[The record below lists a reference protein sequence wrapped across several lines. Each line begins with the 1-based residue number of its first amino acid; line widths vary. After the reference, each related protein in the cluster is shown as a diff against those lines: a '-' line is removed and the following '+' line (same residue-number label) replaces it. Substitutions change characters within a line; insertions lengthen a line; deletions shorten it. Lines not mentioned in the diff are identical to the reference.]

1 MQKWN
6 QNRVKKASE
15 ITFKK
20 RARNEAFWKPSWDPK
35 GCQDGSLNRIFSDPN
50 GTKIRLIRGILWKTG
65 PDAIGSPLDIHFG
78 AQMEPIG
85 LQLGMGK
92 AATWKQT

>member
-1 MQKWN
+1 MKRFGGHHGTQKGA
-6 QNRVKKASE
+6 KM
-15 ITFKK
+15 
-20 RARNEAFWKPSWDPK
+20 DP
-35 GCQDGSLNRIFSDPN
+35 QIMFFFDPN

-65 PDAIGSPLDIHFG
+65 PDAIGSPLDTHFG

-92 AATWKQT
+92 AATWKQK

>member
-1 MQKWN
+1 M
-6 QNRVKKASE
+6 AE
-15 ITFKK
+15 ITFQK
-20 RARNEAFWKPSWDPK
+20 RVLNQAFWKPTWDPK

-65 PDAIGSPLDIHFG
+65 PDAIGSPLDTNFG

-92 AATWKQT
+92 AATWKQK